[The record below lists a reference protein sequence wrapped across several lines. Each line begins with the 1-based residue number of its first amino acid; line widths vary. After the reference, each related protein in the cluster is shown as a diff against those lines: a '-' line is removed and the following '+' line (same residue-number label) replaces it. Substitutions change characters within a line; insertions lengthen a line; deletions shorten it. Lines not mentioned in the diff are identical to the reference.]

1 VKIRRVAYTSDY
13 YCVLRTCISAT
24 NRGAPLHDIPYATA
38 KPPAPSLRTRRMGM
52 GMGMGVRMR
61 VMGWIAPLAIT
72 ATCCVVGGTAWA
84 QTAGP
89 LDPGKPAATHP
100 AKPKIFKYIK
110 GGTASFSDVPPAKGA
125 YIVLSP
131 ACYACN
137 LTSTINWQSTQLHWD
152 AFAPEIGA
160 SAQQFGLD
168 PALVRAVIHAESGFN
183 PAARSRA
190 GAVGLMQ
197 LMPGTARM
205 MGVYDS
211 TTPRHNIHGGAR
223 YLASL
228 LARFKNDVSLA
239 TAAYNAGPE
248 AVQKYAGIPPYAE
261 TQTYVQRVRILYQRY
276 RDTPHS

>member
-1 VKIRRVAYTSDY
+1 MRTMPTTTATLPTQSPRV
-13 YCVLRTCISAT
+13 
-24 NRGAPLHDIPYATA
+24 
-38 KPPAPSLRTRRMGM
+38 RRMGAPAL
-52 GMGMGVRMR
+52 GYAV
-61 VMGWIAPLAIT
+61 VMAMAAAGCALGT
-72 ATCCVVGGTAWA
+72 AAWA
-84 QTAGP
+84 QTPGA
-89 LDPGKPAATHP
+89 LDTGTQQSART
-100 AKPKIFKYIK
+100 AKPKIFKYVQ
-110 GGTASFSDVPPAKGA
+110 GGTASFSDTPPTKGP
-125 YIVLSP
+125 YTVLSLT
-131 ACYACN
+131 CYACN
-137 LTSTINWQSTQLHWD
+137 LTSTINWHATRLQRD

-205 MGVYDS
+205 MGVTDS
-211 TTPRHNIHGGAR
+211 TTPRHNIQGGAR

-228 LARFKNDVSLA
+228 LARFKNDISLA

-248 AVQKYAGIPPYAE
+248 AVKKYAGIPPYAE

-276 RDTPHS
+276 RSDPRS

>member
-1 VKIRRVAYTSDY
+1 LRDTSYTTAAPLTQLPLTGGMRTRGCAVVLAVAAAG
-13 YCVLRTCISAT
+13 CVL
-24 NRGAPLHDIPYATA
+24 
-38 KPPAPSLRTRRMGM
+38 
-52 GMGMGVRMR
+52 
-61 VMGWIAPLAIT
+61 
-72 ATCCVVGGTAWA
+72 GTSAWA
-84 QTAGP
+84 LNADTS
-89 LDPGKPAATHP
+89 AAAPPT
-100 AKPKIFKYIK
+100 KLKIFKYIK
-110 GGTASFSDVPPAKGA
+110 AGTASFSDVPPTKGA
-125 YIVLSP
+125 YIVLSTS
-131 ACYACN
+131 CYACN
-137 LTSTINWQSTQLHWD
+137 LTSTINWQVTQLHRD

-205 MGVYDS
+205 MGVTDS
-211 TTPRHNIHGGAR
+211 ATPSHNIQGGAR

-228 LARFKNDVSLA
+228 LARFKNDISLA
-239 TAAYNAGPE
+239 AAAYNAGPE

-276 RDTPHS
+276 RSDPHS

>member
-1 VKIRRVAYTSDY
+1 MHETPNAADT
-13 YCVLRTCISAT
+13 LR
-24 NRGAPLHDIPYATA
+24 APTPRAR
-38 KPPAPSLRTRRMGM
+38 S
-52 GMGMGVRMR
+52 MGVRGQAALLA
-61 VMGWIAPLAIT
+61 VATVGWL
-72 ATCCVVGGTAWA
+72 VGGDAWA

-89 LDPGKPAATHP
+89 RDAGAPTQAHS

-110 GGTASFSDVPPAKGA
+110 AGTASFSDVAPTRGA

-152 AFAPEIGA
+152 AFTPEIGA
-160 SAQQFGLD
+160 SAQEFGLD

-183 PAARSRA
+183 PTARSRA

-205 MGVYDS
+205 MGVHDS
-211 TTPRHNIHGGAR
+211 TTPRHNIQGGVR

-248 AVQKYAGIPPYAE
+248 AVQKYAGIPPYVE

-276 RDTPHS
+276 RSDPHS

>member
-1 VKIRRVAYTSDY
+1 MHPI
-13 YCVLRTCISAT
+13 AT
-24 NRGAPLHDIPYATA
+24 NTTT
-38 KPPAPSLRTRRMGM
+38 KPPTPSAVRYGFGACTLRY
-52 GMGMGVRMR
+52 V
-61 VMGWIAPLAIT
+61 VVLAM
-72 ATCCVVGGTAWA
+72 AVAGCAVGTPAWA
-84 QTAGP
+84 QARDA
-89 LDPGKPAATHP
+89 LDTGTPTNAHS
-100 AKPKIFKYIK
+100 AKPKIFKYLK
-110 GGTASFSDVPPAKGA
+110 GGTASFSDTPPTKGP

-131 ACYACN
+131 SCYACN
-137 LTSTINWQSTQLHWD
+137 LTSTINWHATQLQPD
-152 AFAPEIGA
+152 AFTAEIGA

-183 PAARSRA
+183 PTARSRS

-205 MGVYDS
+205 MGVTDS
-211 TTPRHNIHGGAR
+211 ATPRHNIQGGSR

-228 LARFKNDVSLA
+228 LARFKNDISLA

-276 RDTPHS
+276 RSTPHT